1 MQSSEV
7 ILPKMTKFEFEE
19 RNFFPM
25 QYRPNKAPEPTTT
38 SGTVAAEPLGVPAAV
53 VAHL

>member
-1 MQSSEV
+1 
-7 ILPKMTKFEFEE
+7 MTKE
-19 RNFFPM
+19 
-25 QYRPNKAPEPTTT
+25 PNKAPEPTTT